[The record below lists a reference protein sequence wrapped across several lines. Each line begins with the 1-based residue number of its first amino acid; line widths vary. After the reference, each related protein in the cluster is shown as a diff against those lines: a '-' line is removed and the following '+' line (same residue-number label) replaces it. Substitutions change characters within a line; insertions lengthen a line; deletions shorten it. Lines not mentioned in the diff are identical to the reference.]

1 MPKEWKML
9 LADDSADDRLL
20 IARALKALGT
30 VKLIFTLEDGH
41 EVIAYLEGQGPYA
54 DREKFPT
61 PDLLLLDLKM
71 PRVNGFEVLEWMRNH
86 KSLKPLIAV
95 LSSSEVPDDMKRASA
110 LGANLYLVKSYNMEK
125 TLRPLISLLAGAS
138 PENG

>member
-71 PRVNGFEVLEWMRNH
+71 PRVNGFEVLEWLRKH

-95 LSSSEVPDDMKRASA
+95 LSSSEIPDDMKRASA
-110 LGANLYLVKSYNMEK
+110 LGPKLYLVKSYNMGE

>member
-1 MPKEWKML
+1 ML

-71 PRVNGFEVLEWMRNH
+71 PRVNGFEVLEWLRKH

>member
-71 PRVNGFEVLEWMRNH
+71 PRVNGFEVLEWLRKH

>member
-1 MPKEWKML
+1 ML

-41 EVIAYLEGQGPYA
+41 EVIAYLDGQGAYA

-71 PRVNGFEVLEWMRNH
+71 PRVNGFEVLEWMRKHNG
-86 KSLKPLIAV
+86 LKPLIVV
-95 LSSSEVPDDMKRASA
+95 LSSSEVPDDMKRARA
-110 LGANLYLVKSYNMEK
+110 LGASFYLVKSYNMGE
-125 TLRPLISLLAGAS
+125 TLRPLMGFLAGTS
-138 PENG
+138 PEKA

>member
-1 MPKEWKML
+1 ML

-71 PRVNGFEVLEWMRNH
+71 PRVNGFEVLEWLRKH

-95 LSSSEVPDDMKRASA
+95 LSSSEIPRSCSA
-110 LGANLYLVKSYNMEK
+110 LIAILGSKPNESNSALSGSCF
-125 TLRPLISLLAGAS
+125 SLSILFTTSTTGF
-138 PENG
+138 